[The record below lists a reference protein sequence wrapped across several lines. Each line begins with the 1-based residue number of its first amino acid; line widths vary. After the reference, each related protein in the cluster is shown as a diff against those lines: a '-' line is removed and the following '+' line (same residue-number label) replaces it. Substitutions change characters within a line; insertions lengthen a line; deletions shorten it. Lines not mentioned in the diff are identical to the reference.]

1 MRDYLVLILIIAGEL
16 GVIFYW
22 LAPLALTMEP

>member
-16 GVIFYW
+16 GVIYW